1 MTKIKNGEDLENDI
15 YDNFQVRKMTVWKY
29 ATNPQLKDLM
39 TQEKVKRRRNKY
51 GGKVADPY

>member
-1 MTKIKNGEDLENDI
+1 MTKIKNGEDLENDV

-39 TQEKVKRRRNKY
+39 TPEKVKRRRNKY